1 MSSSAWPSWPSVSY
15 YSTSNAATPSFVHTT
30 TTAHTRPCIHSATS
44 TASIIINT
52 TISSVV
58 VLIRD
63 VFASSQISP
72 PIPDPK
78 HPSTNHNQ
86 GPSPHTLDR
95 SCHAMP
101 HRSRVWFNAHI
112 HRSPP
117 SIDTRSTAIDMRS
130 IAAPLRRGYDFKRCD
145 RVVVGSALSRTMMLT
160 TTTTTMMTARP
171 TATHARHATAAR
183 AAAVR
188 PTTARPVRD
197 DDVMGTFVTL
207 GER

>member
-63 VFASSQISP
+63 VFASSQIFP

-86 GPSPHTLDR
+86 GPHTRARSIVSCDAPSIARVVQRPHPSTNHNQGPHIHDR
-95 SCHAMP
+95 SIDRVMRCPIDRACRSTPTSIDHH
-101 HRSRVWFNAHI
+101 HRSIRD
-112 HRSPP
+112 RP
-117 SIDTRSTAIDMRS
+117 RS
-130 IAAPLRRGYDFKRCD
+130 ICD
-145 RVVVGSALSRTMMLT
+145 RSRH
-160 TTTTTMMTARP
+160 P
-171 TATHARHATAAR
+171 
-183 AAAVR
+183 
-188 PTTARPVRD
+188 
-197 DDVMGTFVTL
+197 
-207 GER
+207 